1 MDFVPFFWKLSIKL
15 SSVAVAASLLWASGC
30 NPLCVP
36 SAGETTTERERRP
49 PNWWLPGWNNTVHG
63 WFIRWRRE
71 TRTSDDVHDP
81 QEIEQQSNSS
91 LVFFCL
97 FHFFLFSSFVSP
109 VIAFLLNP
117 SMRVGEILKSLFAGP
132 MAACGLI
139 AILPDYLLY
148 LMQLEF
154 RSSTGQRSPG
164 LPLWPLENLDIN
176 STK

>member
-1 MDFVPFFWKLSIKL
+1 
-15 SSVAVAASLLWASGC
+15 
-30 NPLCVP
+30 
-36 SAGETTTERERRP
+36 
-49 PNWWLPGWNNTVHG
+49 
-63 WFIRWRRE
+63 
-71 TRTSDDVHDP
+71 
-81 QEIEQQSNSS
+81 
-91 LVFFCL
+91 
-97 FHFFLFSSFVSP
+97 
-109 VIAFLLNP
+109 
-117 SMRVGEILKSLFAGP
+117 MRVGEILKSLFAGP

>member
-97 FHFFLFSSFVSP
+97 FHFFPIFFFCFSSNRFS
-109 VIAFLLNP
+109 F
-117 SMRVGEILKSLFAGP
+117 KSLDACRRNIEVIICGP
-132 MAACGLI
+132 DGCLRLDCYPTWLPA
-139 AILPDYLLY
+139 LPDATGISVIHRPTFTGSPPLASRK
-148 LMQLEF
+148 F
-154 RSSTGQRSPG
+154 RY
-164 LPLWPLENLDIN
+164 
-176 STK
+176 